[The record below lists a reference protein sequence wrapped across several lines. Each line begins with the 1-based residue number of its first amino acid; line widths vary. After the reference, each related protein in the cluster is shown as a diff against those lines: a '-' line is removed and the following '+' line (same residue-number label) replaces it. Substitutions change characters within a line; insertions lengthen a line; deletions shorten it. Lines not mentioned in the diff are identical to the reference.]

1 MKKTI
6 SFFLVAIFSF
16 SFLTIDA
23 QNAIGVKGG
32 VNIANLSGFNGR
44 SRISGHG
51 GLFLHHTINRNWCFQ
66 PELLFSGEGQRY
78 FSNGDEHT
86 LALNYLQVP
95 LMIQYYPVPNIYL
108 EAGPQVGL
116 LVSAA
121 DKINGLDEAHTN
133 AKEDF
138 STAQIALSLGA
149 GIKVSEQIILYGRY
163 NFGLTDVSIFDN
175 IIDHSQVGQLGVAIR
190 FHH

>member
-1 MKKTI
+1 MKKTTT
-6 SFFLVAIFSF
+6 FFLLAIFNL
-16 SFLTIDA
+16 SFLIADA
-23 QNAIGVKGG
+23 QNAVGLKGG
-32 VNIANLSGFNGR
+32 LNIANLSGFTGR

-51 GLFLHHTINRNWCFQ
+51 GVFLHHTINRNWCFQ

-78 FSNGDEHT
+78 FSNGTEHT
-86 LALNYLQVP
+86 LALDYLQLP

-116 LVSAA
+116 LMSAQ
-121 DKINGLDEAHTN
+121 DKEEGFNDHTN
-133 AKEDF
+133 AKGDF
-138 STAQIALSLGA
+138 STAQVALGIGA
-149 GIKVSEQIILYGRY
+149 GIKASEQIIFYGRY

-175 IIDHSQVGQLGVAIR
+175 IIDHSRVGQLGVAIR